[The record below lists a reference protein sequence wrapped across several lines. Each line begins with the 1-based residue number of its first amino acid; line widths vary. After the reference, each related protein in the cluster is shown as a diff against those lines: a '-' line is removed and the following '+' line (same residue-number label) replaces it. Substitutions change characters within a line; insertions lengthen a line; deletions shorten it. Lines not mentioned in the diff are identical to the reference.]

1 MDSQIYKR
9 SVSLGGR
16 KTSVSLEDDF
26 WTALKNIAAARRMV
40 TADLVREIDSTRG
53 QANLSSCLRVHVLN
67 YFKRQAAPPSAKET
81 KSVLVVDDEPMVL
94 ALTAGMLEELGCNA
108 ITAPNGA
115 EALARLAEGDRID
128 ILITDINMPG
138 LSGYEL
144 AERARRMRPGL
155 QVILLSGRETEAH
168 GLPLIRK
175 PFLQSDLTRVMRETT
190 GLCVD

>member
-115 EALARLAEGDRID
+115 EALARLAEGDRPD
-128 ILITDINMPG
+128 DPRLGTSWEADRTHWVDLDTVAGKRLHPG
-138 LSGYEL
+138 LRHDWPML
-144 AERARRMRPGL
+144 LDVLER
-155 QVILLSGRETEAH
+155 SEGRSA
-168 GLPLIRK
+168 
-175 PFLQSDLTRVMRETT
+175 
-190 GLCVD
+190 